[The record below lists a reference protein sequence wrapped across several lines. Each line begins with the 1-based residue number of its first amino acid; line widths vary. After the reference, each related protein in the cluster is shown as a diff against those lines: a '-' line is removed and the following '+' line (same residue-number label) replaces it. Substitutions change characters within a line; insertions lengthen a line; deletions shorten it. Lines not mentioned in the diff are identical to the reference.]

1 MVTLFQLASE
11 HNQNASRTD
20 NDNLT
25 NNETIPSPIVFA
37 VTVWEAGSKCVD
49 YYMTWRAKTVSN
61 ILFLIPYPTFI
72 VMPFLPETST
82 LQRKAPDLSSFF
94 VLGLT

>member
-25 NNETIPSPIVFA
+25 NNEAIISPVVFA
-37 VTVWEAGSKCVD
+37 VTVWEAGLKCVD
-49 YYMTWRAKTVSN
+49 YYMTWRGKTVSKYSS
-61 ILFLIPYPTFI
+61 LTPYPALIYKRNTDIAKESVRSPLF
-72 VMPFLPETST
+72 S
-82 LQRKAPDLSSFF
+82 APDL
-94 VLGLT
+94 T